1 MEIMH
6 NSKQN
11 AESPTSAHNHAKPM
25 LGAVASCE
33 YVEPDLSNPIDKMLM
48 KLPIFDGWVNYKGK
62 RCYAQVNLN
71 ATVKAKKPMMDIF
84 YCATQCLN
92 HAVLFTT
99 QWDKNKFIVVLNI
112 GLSDLK

>member
-1 MEIMH
+1 MEQMH
-6 NSKQN
+6 DKITNDDGYSVSRN
-11 AESPTSAHNHAKPM
+11 DHNTM

-48 KLPIFDGWVNYKGK
+48 KLPIFDGWVNFKGK
-62 RCYAQVNLN
+62 LCYAQVNFD

-92 HAVLFTT
+92 DAVLFTT
-99 QWDKNKFIVVLNI
+99 QWDKNKFVVV
-112 GLSDLK
+112 

>member
-1 MEIMH
+1 MEQKH
-6 NSKQN
+6 NNEQKD
-11 AESPTSAHNHAKPM
+11 ELLPSAHHHAKPM

-48 KLPIFDGWVNYKGK
+48 KLPIFDGWVNFKGK
-62 RCYAQVNLN
+62 LCYAQVNFD

-99 QWDKNKFIVVLNI
+99 QWDKNKFIVV
-112 GLSDLK
+112 

>member
-1 MEIMH
+1 METMINKEQKDELH
-6 NSKQN
+6 
-11 AESPTSAHNHAKPM
+11 PSAHHHAKPM
-25 LGAVASCE
+25 LGAVVSCE

-48 KLPIFDGWVNYKGK
+48 KLPIFDGWVNFKGK
-62 RCYAQVNLN
+62 LCYAQVNFD

-99 QWDKNKFIVVLNI
+99 QWDKNKFIVV
-112 GLSDLK
+112 